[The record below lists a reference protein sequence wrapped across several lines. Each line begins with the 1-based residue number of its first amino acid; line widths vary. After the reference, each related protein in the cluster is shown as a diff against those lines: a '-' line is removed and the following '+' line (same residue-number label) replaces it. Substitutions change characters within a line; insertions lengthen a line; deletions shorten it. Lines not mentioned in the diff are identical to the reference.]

1 MGSSV
6 CELTTVELFV
16 TEWVDPVT
24 SLVGFDA
31 CSEYVETYWL
41 GVIGPSATWVMRF
54 LARELEF
61 FPNGYCLNLNDTAA
75 VLGLAYRNGSGS
87 LERAIQRC
95 ATFGLVAQ
103 VPKSLAVR
111 KRVPPITKRQLSRLP
126 ASLQHCHSEL
136 FATS

>member
-6 CELTTVELFV
+6 CELTTAELFV

-54 LARELEF
+54 FARELEF

-75 VLGLAYRNGSGS
+75 VLGLSFRYHATNFDDS
-87 LERAIQRC
+87 LLIVVC
-95 ATFGLVAQ
+95 IFT
-103 VPKSLAVR
+103 
-111 KRVPPITKRQLSRLP
+111 
-126 ASLQHCHSEL
+126 L
-136 FATS
+136 FL